1 MLRIGQIVIMQ
12 SLSVIIPTYN
22 EQSQLGATLA
32 SLRDAN
38 VHEVIVADGGSG
50 DGTVAVAG
58 NCSAKVVSA
67 PRGRGSQL
75 NAGASEASGDLLLFL
90 HADTLLPPGFDQH
103 VRRLLA
109 RPHVAA
115 GAFRLRIGAP
125 ASAPANA
132 TGRAYRLLEAA
143 LNWRSV
149 YRQMPYG
156 DQAIFMSAA
165 TFNAMGGFA
174 PVPVMEDFDLIC
186 RLRRRGRIAIAPA
199 AVVTS
204 ARRWQQHGLWRTTL
218 LNQCCIAA
226 FRLGVDP
233 SRIASWRQGCN
244 GREDKSRPAIS
255 TLVGASEANEVN
267 APQ

>member
-1 MLRIGQIVIMQ
+1 MQ

-22 EQSQLGATLA
+22 EQSQFGATLT

-38 VHEVIVADGGSG
+38 VNEVIVADGGSG
-50 DGTVAVAG
+50 DRTIAAAR
-58 NCSAKVVSA
+58 NSSARVVSA
-67 PRGRGSQL
+67 ARGRGNQL
-75 NAGASEASGDLLLFL
+75 NAGAAAASGDLLLFL
-90 HADTLLPPGFDQH
+90 HADTLLPAGFEYH

-125 ASAPANA
+125 AP
-132 TGRAYRLLEAA
+132 GRAYRLLEAA
-143 LNWRSV
+143 VNWRSV

-165 TFNAMGGFA
+165 TFEAIGGFA
-174 PVPVMEDFDLIC
+174 QVPVMEDFDLIR
-186 RLRRRGRIAIAPA
+186 RLRRRGRIAIAPV

-233 SRIASWRQGCN
+233 SRIASWRQGCK
-244 GREDKSRPAIS
+244 GREDRVRRSRPG
-255 TLVGASEANEVN
+255 TLPGTT
-267 APQ
+267 